1 MPAPP
6 ATTTSGFPG
15 AIRLF
20 SFIGINVYLH
30 WTWVLV
36 GAIMVQSPFG
46 EFSSQLWDVAAYLTL
61 FVIVL
66 LHEFGHALACRS
78 VGGRADRILL
88 WPLGGIAYV
97 SPPRRPGA
105 VLWSIAAGP
114 LVNVALV
121 PVTLGLL
128 FNADVMFP
136 EARDLREFL
145 RVVAFINIGLL
156 IFNMLPIYP
165 LDGGQILQSILW
177 FFIGPAQSLTVAAT
191 IGLVGAGAVLLLA
204 LSRGDFWLIFLA
216 LFAGSRSWLG
226 IQQAKSMAQALS
238 LPRHGAFRC
247 PACAEPPPAGA
258 FWRCSCGNLF
268 DPFAA
273 GGQCPGCRSAHGVAG
288 CPFCGAVS
296 PYAGWMGRVSPQDFT
311 GAP

>member
-6 ATTTSGFPG
+6 ASTSSSFPG

-20 SFIGINVYLH
+20 GFIGINVYLH

-36 GAIMVQSPFG
+36 GAFMVQSSFG
-46 EFSSQLWDVAAYLTL
+46 EFDSRLWNVAAYLTL
-61 FVIVL
+61 FGIVL

-114 LVNVALV
+114 LVNVALT
-121 PVTLGLL
+121 PLTIGLL
-128 FNADVMFP
+128 FLAPLTFP
-136 EARDLREFL
+136 EATDLAEYL
-145 RVVAFINIGLL
+145 EVVAMINVGLL

-165 LDGGQILQSILW
+165 LDGGQILQAILW

-191 IGLVGAGAVLLLA
+191 IGLIGAGGLLLLA
-204 LSRGDFWLIFLA
+204 IAQGDYWLIILA

-226 IQQAKSMAQALS
+226 IQQAKAMAQALG
-238 LPRHGAFRC
+238 LPRRGGFGC
-247 PACAEPPPAGA
+247 PACGEPPPAGA
-258 FWRCSCGNLF
+258 FWRCTCGNLF

-273 GGQCPGCRSAHGVAG
+273 QGQCPECRRAHGVAG

-296 PYAGWMGRVSPQDFT
+296 PYAAWLSGVFKPL
-311 GAP
+311 